1 MTLSEGVFVAAFAI
15 SVWIRAKGERLGA
28 EMRELAR
35 PHQGVD
41 TALIVGMAIG
51 AVFLP
56 ATHLTTGSLAFA
68 DYRLPG
74 SAAVLGTLA
83 AAVGLWLLNRAHRDL
98 GANWSRMVALKNG
111 HVLVVGGVY
120 ARMRHPMYLAIGL
133 ICLAQGLLVHNVV
146 AGWSGLSAFALMYTY
161 RVPREERLLRAR
173 FGSEYLEYCRTTP
186 RHWPRWRAARR

>member
-1 MTLSEGVFVAAFAI
+1 MTLSEGIFVAAFVV

-35 PHQGVD
+35 PHQTVD
-41 TALIVGMAIG
+41 TVLIVGMAIG
-51 AVFLP
+51 TVFLP
-56 ATHLTTGSLAFA
+56 VAYLATQSLAFA
-68 DYRLPG
+68 DYRPHG
-74 SAAVLGTLA
+74 SATVLGILA

-98 GANWSRMVALKNG
+98 GANWSRMIALKDG

-120 ARMRHPMYLAIGL
+120 GLMRHPMYLAIGL

-146 AGWSGLSAFALMYTY
+146 AGWSGLSAFAVMYTY

-173 FGSEYLEYCRTTP
+173 FGSQYLEYCHTTP
-186 RHWPRWRAARR
+186 RHWPRWRASRT